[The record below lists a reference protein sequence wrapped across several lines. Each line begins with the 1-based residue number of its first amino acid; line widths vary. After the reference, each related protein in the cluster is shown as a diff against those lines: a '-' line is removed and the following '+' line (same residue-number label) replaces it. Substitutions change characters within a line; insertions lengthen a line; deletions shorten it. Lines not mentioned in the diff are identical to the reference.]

1 MASSALFR
9 RAFPSGARFTRW
21 RAADGWPLRRFDL
34 PAKVQPP
41 RGSILFAGGRGDIV
55 EKYLELIAHWHAA
68 GWAVTSLDWRGQGGS
83 GRMTGNA
90 RVGHVDTF
98 DTYIAD
104 FEAFYAEW
112 AEQAAGPC
120 VLVGHSMGGH
130 LALRAMVERQAAPD
144 AAVLVAPMLGLHSPI
159 GARWGERLAGA
170 MRRIGDPARA
180 AWKANEIP
188 GARSTRQALL
198 THDDDRYADE
208 LWWHQAEPDL
218 VLGPPSWTW
227 LHAAF
232 VSTRMLNGDSRL
244 PTMSVP
250 TLMLVAKADRLVSAK
265 AALAVAA
272 RLPSCEVLA
281 FGDKSAHE
289 ILREADSVRNR
300 AIQAIDRFFD
310 SHAARSRSA

>member
-9 RAFPSGARFTRW
+9 RALPSGARFTQW
-21 RAADGWPLRRFDL
+21 RAADGWVLRRFDL
-34 PAKVQPP
+34 PAKAGAA

-55 EKYLELIAHWHAA
+55 EKYLELIVHWHQA

-83 GRMTGNA
+83 GRMAANA

-98 DTYIAD
+98 DTYITD

-112 AEQAAGPC
+112 AARAAGPH

-130 LALRAMVERQAAPD
+130 LALRAMVERCATPD

-170 MRRIGDPARA
+170 MRRIGHPARA

-188 GARSTRQALL
+188 SARSTRQALL
-198 THDDDRYADE
+198 THDADRYADE
-208 LWWHQAEPDL
+208 LWWHEAEPDL
-218 VLGPPSWTW
+218 VLGPPSWSW

-232 VSTRMLNGDSRL
+232 VSTRALRDRFAAGEDGR
-244 PTMSVP
+244 
-250 TLMLVAKADRLVSAK
+250 ADADADRRCRPAGERGSGVGDRRAT
-265 AALAVAA
+265 A
-272 RLPSCEVLA
+272 RLRRDEVWRRIGA
-281 FGDKSAHE
+281 
-289 ILREADSVRNR
+289 
-300 AIQAIDRFFD
+300 
-310 SHAARSRSA
+310 